1 MADRGQS
8 GSSSHGH
15 ALHRRNRDAQ
25 LDTVRDRDGPVTPL
39 PELHLS
45 GRVQR
50 IVRYQR
56 RDTGAPLMA
65 PPRKGPRE
73 GIVSR
78 VVFFVVVIGIVFGIF
93 QTVTGG
99 TKVGDDGWFRI
110 GNQKITELFDRGS
123 DTAKEQLEEITD
135 GAGTQLGETIREQL
149 STTAPASEGNG
160 E

>member
-1 MADRGQS
+1 
-8 GSSSHGH
+8 
-15 ALHRRNRDAQ
+15 
-25 LDTVRDRDGPVTPL
+25 
-39 PELHLS
+39 
-45 GRVQR
+45 
-50 IVRYQR
+50 
-56 RDTGAPLMA
+56 MA

-135 GAGTQLGETIREQL
+135 GAGTQLGETIRDQL